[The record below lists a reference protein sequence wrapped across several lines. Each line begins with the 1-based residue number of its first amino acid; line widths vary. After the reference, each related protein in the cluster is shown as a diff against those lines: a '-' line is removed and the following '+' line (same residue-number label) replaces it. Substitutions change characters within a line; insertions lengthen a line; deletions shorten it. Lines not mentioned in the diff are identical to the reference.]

1 MMKKLLWLTLCL
13 TLCCVMAGAAE
24 EISFDLEPGC
34 EFGGMLTLTYL
45 DGTTEE
51 TGAYGFG
58 MEDAPADMTIGEVL
72 AYFDIA
78 AVEPVREDDTFEG
91 WMVFTLNTTVDE
103 DGFEDWSYVQVGD
116 GLYSTEDLLA
126 LPAPDYYAI
135 YTAKWAGVAEEDYYA
150 ATDDYVEVI
159 MSSITLFSGEG
170 MMLLHGE
177 EEDYTATM
185 SVATVED
192 GQTFGEA
199 LELDSLLDVTAEGKT
214 FTGWTVYDV
223 YAMTSDFEP
232 VTDEGVLCIQVFEDW
247 YVMLEEYS
255 VCAEMV
261 STQELAEMVCGVTD
275 HVIVAN
281 FE

>member
-78 AVEPVREDDTFEG
+78 AVEPVREGDAFEG
-91 WMVFTLNTTVDE
+91 WMVWAFLSTVDE
-103 DGFEDWSYVQVGD
+103 DGFEDWSYSQVGD
-116 GLYSTEDLLA
+116 GLYSTEDLMA
-126 LPAPDYYAI
+126 LPVPDYYAI
-135 YTAKWAGVAEEDYYA
+135 YTAKWAGVAEEDYFTAGGGYA
-150 ATDDYVEVI
+150 EVV
-159 MSSITLFSGEG
+159 MPSITLISGEG
-170 MMLLHGE
+170 AMRLHGE
-177 EEDYTATM
+177 EEDYESAL
-185 SVATVED
+185 SVATVEE

-223 YAMTSDFEP
+223 YAMTVASEP
-232 VTDEGVLCIQVFEDW
+232 VTDEGALCIQVFEDW
-247 YVMLEEYS
+247 YVVLEEYS

-275 HVIVAN
+275 HVAVAN